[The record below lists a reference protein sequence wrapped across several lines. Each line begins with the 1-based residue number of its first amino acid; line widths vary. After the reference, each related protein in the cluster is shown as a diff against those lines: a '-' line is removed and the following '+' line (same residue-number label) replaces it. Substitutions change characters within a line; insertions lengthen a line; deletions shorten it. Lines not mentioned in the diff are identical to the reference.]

1 LRVLLTRTAWPAM
14 AFFLAEVVSTAQ
26 IMPTH
31 KRAAEF
37 GLTAVKLL
45 AELATEAFLLQGN
58 FAWLTRPS
66 VAWLITLMFTTVKCV
81 ATCIFA
87 TVLRALRDLTWHELC
102 LLLAVAFH

>member
-1 LRVLLTRTAWPAM
+1 M

-45 AELATEAFLLQGN
+45 AELATEAFLL
-58 FAWLTRPS
+58 
-66 VAWLITLMFTTVKCV
+66 
-81 ATCIFA
+81 
-87 TVLRALRDLTWHELC
+87 
-102 LLLAVAFH
+102 